1 MWDDDGP
8 NQGEIKKNGKIVD
21 RFRVSF
27 AGEST
32 RLPDVLGVVTEK
44 INK

>member
-1 MWDDDGP
+1 MA
-8 NQGEIKKNGKIVD
+8 QTKERLKRME